1 MIATPLP
8 DSAFMVGSAL
18 KAFVGSV
25 VAELHRTVLI
35 QEEAEPPGR
44 RSHRDGNTEI
54 NGSE

>member
-1 MIATPLP
+1 MMATPLP

-35 QEEAEPPGR
+35 QEEAEPPGVGAIAMEIR
-44 RSHRDGNTEI
+44 R
-54 NGSE
+54 